1 MKQQSLP
8 HLGRIHRHQPKIVL
22 GVLEIVLR
30 RDLISRESFSAGQ
43 NQVALIVS
51 LRILSVSRRA
61 GGTER
66 LMFTGMRGS
75 LRPRAGVKLWIW
87 ARPCRSRFRFGNLFH
102 VVRMPQWRSRAAFIR
117 GIVVL
122 QHRRGN
128 AAVRAADQL
137 RGRGASVGL
146 AFDPEHESPA
156 ERMHIDCILHKSPNA
171 DFKLP
176 G

>member
-30 RDLISRESFSAGQ
+30 RDLISRESFGAGQ

-75 LRPRAGVKLWIW
+75 LRPRAGVKLRIW
-87 ARPCRSRFRFGNLFH
+87 ARPCRSRFRFGSLFH
-102 VVRMPQWRSRAAFIR
+102 GGPSAAVAEPCGLHSRNCRVAAPSRERCSKGSGSTTRARCERWAGFRSRTR
-117 GIVVL
+117 
-122 QHRRGN
+122 
-128 AAVRAADQL
+128 
-137 RGRGASVGL
+137 
-146 AFDPEHESPA
+146 SPA
-156 ERMHIDCILHKSPNA
+156 ERIHIDCILHKSPNA
-171 DFKLP
+171 HFKLP